1 MKMVKLENLHKC
13 IYDENVEEVI
23 QALMDGW
30 GNDEE
35 TGIVIED
42 EENDMDFFSHEN
54 GYEYFSFVID
64 LEELISEIEEI

>member
-54 GYEYFSFVID
+54 GYEYFSFVVD
-64 LEELISEIEEI
+64 LEELVSEIEEI

>member
-1 MKMVKLENLHKC
+1 MKIVKLENLHKC

-23 QALMDGW
+23 QALMNSW

-42 EENDMDFFSHEN
+42 EENDMDFLSHEN

-64 LEELISEIEEI
+64 LDELVSEIEEI